1 MIEAVKK
8 IVAEDKDEIRKQ
20 FKAEIKAIFGS
31 YARGNNHPDSDL
43 DLLIDLD
50 ADANLFDIVGLQFY
64 LEDKLGCKVDL
75 VPRRSLREE
84 LRPTVFSEMISL

>member
-1 MIEAVKK
+1 MIEEVKK
-8 IVAEDKDEIRKQ
+8 IVKEEKSEIRKE
-20 FKAEIKAIFGS
+20 FKAEIIGIFGS
-31 YARGNNHPDSDL
+31 YARGDNHPDSDL

-50 ADANLFDIVGLQFY
+50 VGANLFDIVGLQFF

-84 LRPTVFSEMISL
+84 LRPNVFSEMINL

>member
-1 MIEAVKK
+1 MIEEVKK
-8 IVAEDKDEIRKQ
+8 IVTEDKDEIRKQ

-31 YARGNNHPDSDL
+31 YARGDNHSDSDL

-50 ADANLFDIVGLQFY
+50 AGANLFDVVGLQFY